1 MGVFLNYNFVRRVN
15 KIQQNNEDR
24 NTPKQ
29 INPRS
34 SFLQELND
42 VKKDY
47 FKRLE
52 SNH

>member
-1 MGVFLNYNFVRRVN
+1 MGVFLNCTFVRQVDM
-15 KIQQNNEDR
+15 IQQNNEDR

-47 FKRLE
+47 FERLE